1 MTENRQKLLDRI
13 IRIYGYE
20 HEITIDFAKMCENYL
35 NVEIFDKTLEALVKC
50 HEEYPYT
57 EDDE

>member
-1 MTENRQKLLDRI
+1 MTEKRQKLLDRI

-20 HEITIDFAKMCENYL
+20 HEITIDFAKMCENYP
-35 NVEIFDKTLEALVKC
+35 NGENCEKALETLVKI
-50 HEEYPYT
+50 HESRPYT